1 MSLRWRSNRTNL
13 NITLSTRY
21 ITYITNILKYLI
33 IFNQH
38 NREMILKI
46 KNCSNLI
53 GESPNTLNVY
63 ADNTELHVNVWYYH
77 RLLILINDNRW
88 KNIQIVIYKYMLQSI
103 ILLHFKM
110 LNINIIKY
118 HKNSARVKLI
128 ILHIH
133 IWQLYAE

>member
-1 MSLRWRSNRTNL
+1 MSHRWRSNRTNL